1 MTPFSSS
8 HLYCYNN
15 TRVLKQSLAM
25 ISFGKQTNI
34 SENAAEPNLAY

>member
-1 MTPFSSS
+1 
-8 HLYCYNN
+8 
-15 TRVLKQSLAM
+15 M